1 MKRSSIAPHSS
12 CQSRL
17 NVDVRL
23 LRLHVSA
30 RSRREP
36 CWRSVPDDLGANNG
50 DGRLILDYRN
60 PERGLRD
67 DSARETAVGHLRN
80 VHECKSSCDVHEVM
94 VSRTWLRKVT
104 ETLP

>member
-60 PERGLRD
+60 PERDFAMIRLAMIRPAKPPLD
-67 DSARETAVGHLRN
+67 IFATCTNANHP
-80 VHECKSSCDVHEVM
+80 
-94 VSRTWLRKVT
+94 VT
-104 ETLP
+104 FTK